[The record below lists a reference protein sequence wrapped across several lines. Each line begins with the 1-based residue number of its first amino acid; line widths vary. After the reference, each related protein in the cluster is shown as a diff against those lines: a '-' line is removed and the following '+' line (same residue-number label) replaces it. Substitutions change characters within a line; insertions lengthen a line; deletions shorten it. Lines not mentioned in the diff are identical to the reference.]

1 MEEEDELLEPVS
13 PTAQCFNT
21 SALSIS
27 VIAVVEFEIP
37 IDEAKIMCYAKDF
50 IPLNPL
56 FSSIM
61 VLSQT
66 PHCLLLFY
74 GSLVSIIPSYI
85 DFFSLY

>member
-1 MEEEDELLEPVS
+1 MDQFKKEEEEELLEPVS
-13 PTAQCFNT
+13 PTAQCFNS

-27 VIAVVEFEIP
+27 VIAVLEFEIP
-37 IDEAKIMCYAKDF
+37 IDEVQIMCYAKDL

-66 PHCLLLFY
+66 SPFNCLLL
-74 GSLVSIIPSYI
+74 SCL
-85 DFFSLY
+85 LLLW